1 MTVEQLEAEHAR
13 SVERAD
19 DPNHA
24 LHAWE
29 RAAEWNHADALWA
42 ELCDRR
48 ASRVAYRRGDGWGD
62 ASGAGIPD

>member
-1 MTVEQLEAEHAR
+1 MRIQDMTVAELETEHAR

-19 DPNHA
+19 DPHHA

-42 ELCDRR
+42 ELRW
-48 ASRVAYRRGDGWGD
+48 RGAQDV
-62 ASGAGIPD
+62 P